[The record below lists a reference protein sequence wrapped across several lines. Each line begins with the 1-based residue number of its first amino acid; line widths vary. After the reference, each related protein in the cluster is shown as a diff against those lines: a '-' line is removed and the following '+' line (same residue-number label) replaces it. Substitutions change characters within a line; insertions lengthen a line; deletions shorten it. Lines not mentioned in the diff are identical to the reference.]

1 MRKLLGLIKT
11 AVGVTIFLLLL
22 GFAVKNSDSVAMR
35 YFLGLEWHAPLV
47 LMLLVF
53 FTAGAALGIAASLMI
68 MVRQRREIV
77 GLKREIRSVTRA
89 TLRVTCQ
96 NEDVD
101 LSGLII
107 EFRTICSRRT
117 AEGEQSDECYK
128 RSRSDQNERRRYGR
142 AVLD

>member
-1 MRKLLGLIKT
+1 MRRLLGLIKT

-77 GLKREIRSVTRA
+77 GLKREIRTLTRPA
-89 TLRVTCQ
+89 VPP
-96 NEDVD
+96 
-101 LSGLII
+101 GM
-107 EFRTICSRRT
+107 
-117 AEGEQSDECYK
+117 AES
-128 RSRSDQNERRRYGR
+128 
-142 AVLD
+142 L

>member
-1 MRKLLGLIKT
+1 MRRLLGLIKT

-77 GLKREIRSVTRA
+77 GLKREVRNLT
-89 TLRVTCQ
+89 
-96 NEDVD
+96 
-101 LSGLII
+101 
-107 EFRTICSRRT
+107 RT
-117 AEGEQSDECYK
+117 AVPPGMAES
-128 RSRSDQNERRRYGR
+128 
-142 AVLD
+142 L

>member
-11 AVGVTIFLLLL
+11 AVGVALFLLLL

-68 MVRQRREIV
+68 MVRQRREIL
-77 GLKREIRSVTRA
+77 GLKREIRGLTRA
-89 TLRVTCQ
+89 T
-96 NEDVD
+96 
-101 LSGLII
+101 GLPGM
-107 EFRTICSRRT
+107 
-117 AEGEQSDECYK
+117 AES
-128 RSRSDQNERRRYGR
+128 
-142 AVLD
+142 L